1 MYLEDLGAQIERA
14 TKVAKSVV
22 TQSVSAK
29 IRNLRNPI
37 VSPESG
43 TPGVPTRVSRP
54 VRGIWGI
61 LWYHI
66 QLLRVES
73 G

>member
-1 MYLEDLGAQIERA
+1 MYLEDLGTQIERA
-14 TKVAKSVV
+14 TKVDKSVI

-29 IRNLRNPI
+29 IQNLRNPI

-43 TPGVPTRVSRP
+43 TPGVHTRVSGP
-54 VRGIWGI
+54 VRGIWSI
-61 LWYHI
+61 LWYHV
-66 QLLRVES
+66 QLLRVDS

>member
-22 TQSVSAK
+22 TQTVYAK